1 MFDEKGLPGVNAS
14 AYAGSSRT
22 SMGTPY
28 SPVDSPGGGDGVM
41 SALQGTG
48 GSGTGGAQ
56 ASLASLEEG
65 IPLQSLL
72 GLVYP
77 SYDPSAGFAQQ
88 QYTHI
93 DPTQLLVD
101 REIGQ
106 GQSYHASPSSD
117 GYGGI
122 LSSST
127 ASPEP
132 YVASNSSTPPSTESS
147 ASAGSTTK
155 TVTSRKISTS
165 KRLSQE
171 SSAAAARGSGGGGGV
186 NALTQQNVNA
196 RKTSVSAGRG
206 SGSAAGAGSVV
217 ASGSGGNV
225 PIRQAGSKS
234 QDLGAVSDMA
244 SGTGGGGNVGS
255 PGGGGEDSE
264 QVPTVCTNCQTT
276 NTPLWRRDPEGQPL
290 CAFLYFRSSE
300 ILTQ

>member
-48 GSGTGGAQ
+48 GSGTGAQ

-171 SSAAAARGSGGGGGV
+171 SSAAAARGSGGGGV

-244 SGTGGGGNVGS
+244 GGTAQNVGGGNVGS

-290 CAFLYFRSSE
+290 CAFLYFSF
-300 ILTQ
+300 I